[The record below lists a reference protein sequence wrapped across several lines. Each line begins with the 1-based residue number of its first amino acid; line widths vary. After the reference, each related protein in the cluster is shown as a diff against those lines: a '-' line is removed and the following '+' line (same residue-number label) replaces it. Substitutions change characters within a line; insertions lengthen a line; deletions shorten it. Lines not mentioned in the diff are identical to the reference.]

1 MKSLKVI
8 YVTHYGGFYGAN
20 KSLLQLIL
28 ELRENHGVLPLVL
41 MPLGG
46 KFVAQLEKHGIEYR
60 IIKHYNWLNVGDS
73 QIKSLIKRLLN
84 NYYFFRSRKVV
95 EGLHTK
101 FSLIHTNTSV
111 SPLGGYLSSKL
122 VIPHIWHLREFG
134 KEDFNAEYYCG
145 IVKAGRYIQSHSN
158 KVVVISKS
166 LQKYYSKYIS
176 TEKIQVVYNGI
187 KYDEA
192 FQKDFNETGPLRI
205 VFVGV
210 ITSNK
215 NQMEAVR
222 ACNELVKDGVH
233 NFTLSFLGDGP
244 DGYIDEVK
252 AFVKKNKLQDK
263 ISFLGFV
270 DDVNKVLDSS
280 DVGLVCSNKEAF
292 GRVTIEFM
300 MRMLPVIVSN
310 TGVNPELVEH
320 ERAGF
325 VYQHKDFE
333 SLANYIKFF
342 IKNRDALKKMGVYAH
357 QLAGN
362 KFSSRK
368 NSQEIYQLYL
378 NAINSH

>member
-1 MKSLKVI
+1 
-8 YVTHYGGFYGAN
+8 
-20 KSLLQLIL
+20 
-28 ELRENHGVLPLVL
+28 
-41 MPLGG
+41 
-46 KFVAQLEKHGIEYR
+46 
-60 IIKHYNWLNVGDS
+60 
-73 QIKSLIKRLLN
+73 
-84 NYYFFRSRKVV
+84 
-95 EGLHTK
+95 
-101 FSLIHTNTSV
+101 
-111 SPLGGYLSSKL
+111 
-122 VIPHIWHLREFG
+122 
-134 KEDFNAEYYCG
+134 
-145 IVKAGRYIQSHSN
+145 
-158 KVVVISKS
+158 
-166 LQKYYSKYIS
+166 
-176 TEKIQVVYNGI
+176 
-187 KYDEA
+187 
-192 FQKDFNETGPLRI
+192 
-205 VFVGV
+205 
-210 ITSNK
+210 
-215 NQMEAVR
+215 MEAVR

-310 TGVNPELVEH
+310 TGANPELVEH